1 MPATTV
7 HRAPNGQVSLD
18 APHAEKEETV
28 RLPALWKRAV
38 KEGSKMRKRGCP
50 AQSGMGPHTWG
61 TLLMCQAFIYVVSLN
76 LCSNPT
82 RQRAPSLFTDG
93 ETEAY

>member
-18 APHAEKEETV
+18 VPHVEKEETV
-28 RLPALWKRAV
+28 RLPVLWKRA
-38 KEGSKMRKRGCP
+38 EGRVNEEEGYP
-50 AQSGMGPHTWG
+50 LHWNGPHTWG

-82 RQRAPSLFTDG
+82 RQRAPSPVTGG
-93 ETEAY
+93 ETEFY